1 MLFAYRLTKGDRG
14 QKGERNNNH
23 YLWALA
29 RMRSLGSHP
38 PYFLRAIERN
48 KIKILLR
55 SWCVCD
61 II

>member
-23 YLWALA
+23 YFVG
-29 RMRSLGSHP
+29 LGPYAFIGEPP
-38 PYFLRAIERN
+38 PYFLRANERN